1 MLKFWIKNIRYLLL
15 FIIVCIS
22 FNNIFSATPRAYLE
36 IIAQGDSNLMMLNY
50 DLARGYYQSA
60 RKTATNE
67 YDQYL
72 SDYKVG
78 YSYIIENEKFLAL
91 AYFTD
96 IQISFDFSS
105 RQDSALYVLT
115 ELEMNRITEEVLRP
129 SYNLTA
135 VIGQINSLENYLS
148 DWQKARAYYL
158 IANIYFKRLYFNES
172 IDYYKK
178 SLGYSKHHDAWLKEN
193 TYYNLLR
200 TYGTNDDVQNIND
213 IGMFLLKQ
221 GTKYIDA
228 SEVYRSIGQSCF
240 LQGNYIDARYQLR
253 KSLKIASANKDTFNV
268 IRDYISIGNTY
279 ILQNNL
285 QMAELMYDS
294 TEYYGTRFSN
304 KVTQMGAL
312 VTRAFYYFMV
322 NDVKKMHKYFRLAT
336 ANIKSH
342 DNNVTYRAMLLEY
355 IAEFYLNSKE
365 YQTALDS
372 LDSFFRD
379 TDSIPRDLL
388 INKVTW
394 QVYIALYTQKA
405 RLEYLMWKEKGAD
418 LESLRQSF
426 EIYLELIQLTEKSFQ
441 RFLSNESRPI
451 FLDKSR
457 NACEDAFLCGFDL
470 YQNQHNK
477 HILSELFFIVEQ
489 SKANIFRA
497 NFQHNKSLKVS
508 GIPEDLLQ
516 LELELKRQEIWL
528 RYFLDDDI
536 NNEKD
541 KEVEI
546 KLRNELV
553 HVVSQHDS
561 LLKVFEE
568 KYPRYYSSKYGYKK
582 IKIEEV
588 KEQLTEKQ
596 VVLDYFLTDNRMFVL
611 AVRKENEK
619 LLEIPVDSNF
629 SKALTEYRKYIESVD
644 VEPEITGH
652 RAYYAQLSYHL
663 YSKLI
668 EPFHEIIKDKQLFII
683 PDRELNLIPFETLIT
698 DTVDLQN
705 GCPNYLVFSNPVN
718 VFYSIDQLFT
728 AQKYISKESRF
739 VGFAPIYLNK
749 GAGHELDELPG
760 AVKELE
766 TICNFFKGSSYFGGE
781 ARKQTFFDVSGHA
794 DIIHLALHTKLSD
807 IKPLYSKL
815 FFSNS
820 ISGVDTMFTY
830 EILNKQLKSKLLVLS
845 GCNTGFGELRYGDGV
860 INLARSFIYS
870 GIENVIVTQWA
881 VADRS
886 SSTLMSYFYEH
897 LSQGC
902 SVDIALQKAK
912 IDFLDHEDPIKQH
925 PYYWS
930 GYISV
935 GRPVIYKKGKWWFVC
950 FSLFMISLTLFAYR
964 YLKKR
969 GGH

>member
-1 MLKFWIKNIRYLLL
+1 MPQVYSDL
-15 FIIVCIS
+15 
-22 FNNIFSATPRAYLE
+22 
-36 IIAQGDSNLMMLNY
+36 IAQGDSNLMMLNY

-60 RKTATNE
+60 GKEAANE
-67 YDQYL
+67 YDKYL
-72 SDYKVG
+72 SDYKIG

-96 IQISFDFSS
+96 IQISFNFPS
-105 RQDSALYVLT
+105 RQDSALYILT

-129 SYNLTA
+129 SYNLNA
-135 VIGQINSLENYLS
+135 VIEQIDYMGNYLS

-158 IANIYFKRLYFNES
+158 IADIYFKRLYFNES

-178 SLGYSKHHDAWLKEN
+178 SLGYSKHHDAWLREN

-228 SEVYRSIGQSCF
+228 SEIYRSIGQSCF
-240 LQGNYIDARYQLR
+240 LTGNYDDARHQLR
-253 KSLKIASANKDTFNV
+253 RSLKIACVNKDTFNV

-285 QMAELMYDS
+285 PMAEQMYDS

-304 KVTQMGAL
+304 QVTQMGAL
-312 VTRAFYYFMV
+312 VTKAFYYFMV
-322 NDVKKMHKYFRLAT
+322 NDVEKLHKYFKLAS
-336 ANIKSH
+336 ANIRLH
-342 DNNVTYRAMLLEY
+342 DNNVTYRGMLLEY
-355 IAEFYLNSKE
+355 IAEFYMNNQE

-372 LDSFFRD
+372 LNSFFKD

-394 QVYIALYTQKA
+394 QIYIALYTQKA
-405 RLEYLMWKEKGAD
+405 RLEYLLWKEKGAD
-418 LESLRQSF
+418 LENLRQSF
-426 EIYLELIQLTEKSFQ
+426 EIYLELIQLTEESFQ
-441 RFLSNESRPI
+441 RFLSNDSRPI

-457 NACEDAFLCGFDL
+457 SACEDAFLCGFDL
-470 YQNQHNK
+470 YQNQRDK
-477 HILSELFFIVEQ
+477 HILSELFSIVEQ

-508 GIPEDLLQ
+508 GIPENLLQ

-568 KYPRYYSSKYGYKK
+568 EYPQYYSSKYGYKE

-588 KEQLTEKQ
+588 KGQLTEEQ

-611 AVRKENEK
+611 AVQKEGEEM
-619 LLEIPVDSNF
+619 LEISIDSSF
-629 SKALTEYRKYIESVD
+629 SDALTAYRKYIESVD
-644 VEPEITGH
+644 AESDSFDRKAHYV
-652 RAYYAQLSYHL
+652 QLSYHL

-668 EPFHEIIKDKQLFII
+668 QPFSEIIKGKQLFII
-683 PDRELNLIPFETLIT
+683 PDRELNLIPFETLIS
-698 DTVDLQN
+698 DTINLQN
-705 GCPNYLVFSNPVN
+705 GCPRYLVFKNPVN

-728 AQKYISKESRF
+728 AQKYISKKSRF
-739 VGFAPIYLNK
+739 VGFAPIYSNK
-749 GAGHELDELPG
+749 NMGSELDELPG
-760 AVKELE
+760 AVNELE
-766 TICNFFKGSSYFGGE
+766 TICNFFKGSSYIGRE
-781 ARKQTFFDVSGHA
+781 AGKQIFFDESGHA

-807 IKPLYSKL
+807 IKPLYSEL
-815 FFSNS
+815 FFSND

-870 GIENVIVTQWA
+870 GIENIIVTQWA
-881 VADRS
+881 VADKS
-886 SSTLMSYFYEH
+886 SSTLMSYFYKH
-897 LSQGC
+897 LSQGS

-912 IDFLDHEDPIKQH
+912 IDFLYHEDPIKQH

-935 GRPVIYKKGKWWFVC
+935 GKPVIYKKNWLWFIC
-950 FSLFMISLTLFAYR
+950 FTCAFLGILALLAYNIR
-964 YLKKR
+964 KKKC
-969 GGH
+969 